1 MRKMLFSGLLN
12 GCRANLDNL
21 LISNNRISIFGI
33 VEYIHQFTNQQN
45 QCPYTFADINI
56 AEYEY
61 MRGKIFK
68 YIRISKNSL
77 ITGVMG
83 LKSGISRFYLPVQN
97 NKHQEF

>member
-1 MRKMLFSGLLN
+1 MGEGVQN
-12 GCRANLDNL
+12 VPNLYHA
-21 LISNNRISIFGI
+21 IYERPQ
-33 VEYIHQFTNQQN
+33 IHKFTNQQN
-45 QCPYTFADINI
+45 KYTYTFADINI

-68 YIRISKNSL
+68 YIGISKNSL

-97 NKHQEF
+97 NQYQDFLSDLGNSRFEQLF